1 MSNFNQK
8 QTPPSLNLGSGD
20 LSDKQNMSQIPEC
33 SKLSSTGFQIDKKR
47 ITNRNSGDQMYQN
60 SGKRV
65 GLPLIGSILSDEDKN
80 LQRNLALNKGRR
92 QFVSRNTSNNGSNN
106 IVAPGQIKNKS
117 ANNIWFNSN
126 DSSSDGRMLS
136 RMQFEEQRMST
147 QGRSTQLTFSFWW
160 SKHRHT
166 KFWVL
171 RSKFQPW
178 IELNLRILEGTVWID
193 Q

>member
-1 MSNFNQK
+1 MRNIKKITTEGDEAEGYMSNFNQK

-147 QGRSTQLTFSFWW
+147 QGRSIQLTFSF
-160 SKHRHT
+160 
-166 KFWVL
+166 
-171 RSKFQPW
+171 
-178 IELNLRILEGTVWID
+178 
-193 Q
+193 